1 MCIAKVLNIWEI
13 SGYLIVIDFIISF
26 HCVLKINSIR
36 QILLNTLGIY
46 AQHVVYIGNGPY
58 TLENEV

>member
-26 HCVLKINSIR
+26 HYVLKTNSIR

-58 TLENEV
+58 TLENKV